1 MPTTSVFSGDRVQV
15 RLRYDG
21 RAVDCDLALVVTIHR
36 EDGLVVA
43 TFDAREAGV
52 RFGPVEGAGEATLTL
67 DPVLLGQG
75 RYFLSPHIYRD
86 RLGLANPDDVLDF
99 HDRAYEVV
107 VTRPGRTYEVA
118 MEHPATWRLG

>member
-1 MPTTSVFSGDRVQV
+1 
-15 RLRYDG
+15 
-21 RAVDCDLALVVTIHR
+21 LVVTVHR
-36 EDGLVVA
+36 EDGVVAA

-52 RFGPVEGAGEATLTL
+52 TFGPVDGTGEAMLTL

-86 RLGLANPDDVLDF
+86 RFGLARPDDVLDF

-118 MEHPATWRLG
+118 MEHPATWSIAARGRQFAG